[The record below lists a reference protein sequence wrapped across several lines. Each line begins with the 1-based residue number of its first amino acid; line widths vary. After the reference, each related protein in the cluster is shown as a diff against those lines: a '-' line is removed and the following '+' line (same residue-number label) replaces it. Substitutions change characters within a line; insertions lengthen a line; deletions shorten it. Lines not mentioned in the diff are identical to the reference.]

1 MTSVR
6 AMPDLQAP
14 GAPPSPATPTLLEQL
29 KEIVVRHG
37 ERAMA
42 EVPSTLRKLRLL
54 FVVASVA
61 LPTFLL
67 GVLVL
72 LAMALHVHF

>member
-6 AMPDLQAP
+6 ATPDLQAP
-14 GAPPSPATPTLLEQL
+14 GAPPSPETPTLLEQL
-29 KEIVVRHG
+29 QGIVVRHS
-37 ERAMA
+37 ERATA

-54 FVVASVA
+54 FVVGSVA

-67 GVLVL
+67 GVPVLV
-72 LAMALHVHF
+72 AMALHVHS

>member
-1 MTSVR
+1 MTSVG
-6 AMPDLQAP
+6 AMSHLQAP
-14 GAPPSPATPTLLEQL
+14 GAPPSPETPTLLEQF
-29 KEIVVRHG
+29 KEVAARYG
-37 ERAMA
+37 ERAIT

-67 GVLVL
+67 GVLVI

>member
-14 GAPPSPATPTLLEQL
+14 GAPPSPETPTLLEQL

-61 LPTFLL
+61 LPTFLF